1 MAKAPHPDHHGD
13 HPALRGTNSVI
24 RGGVLNIFLVVAKL
38 SAGIFGHSYALIAD
52 AIESATDIIS
62 SFILFLGLRLAAKA
76 PDEEHPYGH
85 GKAEPLA
92 AALVGLSM
100 VGAAV
105 FIVIESISA
114 IVTPHQ
120 VPKAYTLYVLAGV
133 ILFKEGMFRY
143 QQKIGQEINSNAVKA
158 DAWHHRSDAISSI
171 AAFIGII
178 IAIITNYAAA
188 DDYAA
193 LVAAVVI
200 IINAMQIMMPA
211 LAEMMDTAPPASI
224 EQRLRKAA
232 MQVPGVH
239 ALEKCYVRKMG
250 FEYYV
255 DLHVEVDGQ
264 LSVFEGH
271 DISHRVKDA
280 IMEDNPHINDV
291 LIHIEPYPNVHKQ
304 EG

>member
-1 MAKAPHPDHHGD
+1 MARTPHVDHHGD

-24 RGGVLNIFLVVAKL
+24 RGGVLNIFLVIAKL
-38 SAGIFGHSYALIAD
+38 SAGILGHSYALIAD
-52 AIESATDIIS
+52 AIESATDILS

-92 AALVGLSM
+92 AAIVGLSM

-105 FIVIESISA
+105 FIVIESITA
-114 IVTPHQ
+114 IVTPH
-120 VPKAYTLYVLAGV
+120 PIPEPYTLYVLGV
-133 ILFKEGMFRY
+133 IILLKEGMFRY
-143 QQKIGQEINSNAVKA
+143 QRQVGREIKSNAVQA
-158 DAWHHRSDAISSI
+158 DALHHRSDAISSL
-171 AAFIGII
+171 AAFIGIVV
-178 IAIITNYAAA
+178 AIITGLEAA

-200 IINAMQIMMPA
+200 LINAAKIMMPA

-224 EQRLRKAA
+224 EERLRKAA
-232 MQVPGVH
+232 MKVPGVH

-255 DLHVEVDGQ
+255 DLHVEVDGR

-280 IMEDNPHINDV
+280 IMEDNHSINDV
-291 LIHIEPYPNVHKQ
+291 LIHIEPFPNVHKQ